1 MSGHL
6 FDVLPA
12 AGKGAPPFADARA
25 AREWL
30 KLLPLINT
38 PLAHA
43 DLSEALASMNASTL
57 PPLDRLKTL
66 EQFRDTIHQVQE
78 DWQKSILGKPL
89 PLSQTEHAH
98 WQAMLQLWQLCRD
111 GYAGCWRAAAVGDAS
126 VAQYQALLAQRS
138 LYYGLQMVMSYALV
152 YLLVPQDCWNQL
164 FAHYSLALQSGLTS
178 ERVRDSRSSAN
189 GISSCDSQFIQ
200 TLLFAS
206 SNPQQLSQRQQQW
219 LHPVLETLA
228 PRTRLAS
235 DAAAPGK
242 FDPLRINLDTP
253 APPQRRTDA
262 SETEGQVLGIDTLQL
277 AQSLIKRIK
286 LLRQG
291 ETPQQL
297 GLGSTLSAEAAEQLL
312 RELYRHWCEHP
323 GDRKLPRK
331 QKQSS
336 LQLASSGLSNQHQ
349 WLAQGRY
356 APPPVQNNPVY
367 GNRDLL
373 EIQMFGQTTTR
384 FVAPAVSNPIL
395 EEWELLD
402 ESVLG
407 LRLQRAIGGQRL
419 QLQQLLTVQLESQR
433 LCGSVRWL
441 EIGDE
446 LVTIG
451 IRLLPG
457 LPSAAA
463 ARTIEAVRLGQ
474 EGYTSVIL
482 LPAMPALK
490 EPLSLVQPLGWF
502 RQGRVLELWDG
513 QGMHKLRMQRI
524 LERGCDYER
533 IHIVPAGSNT

>member
-1 MSGHL
+1 MSGHHL
-6 FDVLPA
+6 DILPPV
-12 AGKGAPPFADARA
+12 GTGTPPFADARA

-43 DLSEALASMNASTL
+43 DLSETLISMNGSTL
-57 PPLDRLKTL
+57 PALDRLKTL
-66 EQFRDTIHQVQE
+66 EQFRDTIHLVQD
-78 DWQKSILGKPL
+78 DWQKTLLGKPL
-89 PLSQTEHAH
+89 PLSANEHTH
-98 WQAMLQLWQLCRD
+98 WLGLLQLWQDCRD
-111 GYAGCWRAAAVGDAS
+111 GYASCWRSAASGDPG
-126 VAQYQALLAQRS
+126 VAQYQALLAERT
-138 LYYGLQMVMSYALV
+138 LYYGLRMITSYAIV
-152 YLLVPQDCWNQL
+152 YQLIPASCWEIL
-164 FAHYSLALQSGLTS
+164 FGHYRLALQSGLAA
-178 ERVRDSRSSAN
+178 ERVRDSRSNAN
-189 GISSCDSQFIQ
+189 GISSCESLFIQ
-200 TLLFAS
+200 ALLFAS
-206 SNPQQLSQRQQQW
+206 GNPQQMSQRQQQW
-219 LHPVLETLA
+219 LYPVLEMLA
-228 PRTRLAS
+228 PRTRLAP
-235 DAAAPGK
+235 DARAPG
-242 FDPLRINLDTP
+242 DAEPLRIDLDIP
-253 APPQRRTDA
+253 APPQRRTGNSSSQPLA
-262 SETEGQVLGIDTLQL
+262 IDTLQL
-277 AQSLIKRIK
+277 AQSLVKRIK

-297 GLGSTLSAEAAEQLL
+297 GLGNTLSGEAAEQLL

-323 GDRKLPRK
+323 GERKLPRK
-331 QKQSS
+331 EKQIMLSV
-336 LQLASSGLSNQHQ
+336 AASGLSNQQQ

-356 APPPVQNNPVY
+356 APPPVQHNPVY

-384 FVAPAVSNPIL
+384 FVAPAVSNPQL
-395 EEWELLD
+395 EDWELLD

-407 LRLQRAIGGQRL
+407 LRLQRPIGGQRL
-419 QLQQLLTVQLESQR
+419 QLQQLLSVQLENQR

-441 EIGDE
+441 EIGDD

-463 ARTIEAVRLGQ
+463 ARSIEAVRLGQ
-474 EGYTSVIL
+474 EGYTEVLL

-502 RQGRVLELWDG
+502 RQGRVLEIWDG
-513 QGMHKLRMQRI
+513 QGLHKLRMQRV